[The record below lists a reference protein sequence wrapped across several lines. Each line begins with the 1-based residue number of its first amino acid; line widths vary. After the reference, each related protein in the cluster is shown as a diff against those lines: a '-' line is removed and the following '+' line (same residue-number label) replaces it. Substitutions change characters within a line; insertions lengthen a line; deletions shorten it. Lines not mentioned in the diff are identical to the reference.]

1 MWQQITGELS
11 MTGMT
16 RRELLLAGA
25 AVGLTAALPA
35 AAQTGAWPS
44 KPVKVVAAFAP
55 GGVADLMARLMAQ
68 QLQDS
73 LKQPFVVENRPG
85 AGGIIGTDFVAKA
98 TPDGYTLLLT
108 TSAAQGVA
116 PVLQPNVPYDPV
128 KDFTHIAFLGRGP
141 SVMLANAE
149 APYKT
154 LKDFIAAARKKS
166 DSVNFGSGGQ
176 GSLGHLTGELVA
188 RTIDVPMTHIA
199 YRGSAPAQVALLG
212 NEIEII
218 VDNLSA
224 HAGQIQEG
232 KLRPLG
238 LAAEQR
244 LDSFP
249 DIPTFAEQGYP
260 TIVSAAWF
268 GITGPARMPADL
280 TARIHAESQKIVA
293 QDVVKARMRE
303 LGLVAD
309 ASMSPQQYSDF
320 VGSENRKWG
329 DVIKAAGIKP

>member
-1 MWQQITGELS
+1 MNRI
-11 MTGMT
+11 T
-16 RRELLLAGA
+16 RRRLLSLGAGMGLAA
-25 AVGLTAALPA
+25 SLPA
-35 AAQTGAWPS
+35 SAYAQAWPI

-68 QLQDS
+68 QLQES
-73 LKQPFVVENRPG
+73 LKQPFVVENRAG

-98 TPDGYTLLLT
+98 VPDGYTLLLT

-128 KDFTHIAFLGRGP
+128 TDFSHIAFLGRGP
-141 SVMLANAE
+141 SVMLANAT
-149 APYKT
+149 APYKS
-154 LKDFIAAARKKS
+154 LRDFIAAAKSKS

-176 GSLGHLTGELVA
+176 GSLGHLTGELIA
-188 RTIDVPMTHIA
+188 RTVTVPMTHIA
-199 YRGSAPAQVALLG
+199 YRGSAPAQVALLS

-238 LAAEQR
+238 IAADQR

-249 DIPTFAEQGYP
+249 DIPTFAEQGFP

-268 GITGPARMPADL
+268 GLTGPAKLPASL
-280 TARIHAESQKIVA
+280 VERIHGESQKIVA
-293 QDVVKARMRE
+293 SDTVKARMRE

-309 ASMSPQQYSDF
+309 GSMTPKQYSDF
-320 VGSENRKWG
+320 VAAENKKWG
-329 DVIKAAGIKP
+329 DIVKTAGIKPQ

>member
-1 MWQQITGELS
+1 
-11 MTGMT
+11 MTWLT
-16 RRELLLAGA
+16 RRGLLLASA
-25 AVGLTAALPA
+25 SLGLTAALPA
-35 AAQTGAWPS
+35 AAQTAWPT

-68 QLQDS
+68 QLQEA

-98 TPDGYTLLLT
+98 APDGYTLLLT

-154 LKDFIAAARKKS
+154 LKDFIEAAKKKS

-176 GSLGHLTGELVA
+176 GSLGHLTGEMIA
-188 RTIDVPMTHIA
+188 RTINVPMTHIA

-249 DIPTFAEQGYP
+249 NIPTFAEQGFP
-260 TIVSAAWF
+260 SVVSAAWF
-268 GITGPARMPADL
+268 GITGPAKMPEDL
-280 TARIHAESQKIVA
+280 VRRIHAESQRIVA
-293 QDVVKARMRE
+293 QDAVKARMRE

-309 ASMSPQQYSDF
+309 GSMTAQQYSAF
-320 VGSENRKWG
+320 VGAENKKWG
-329 DVIKAAGIKP
+329 DVIKAAGIKPQ

>member
-1 MWQQITGELS
+1 
-11 MTGMT
+11 MTTIT
-16 RRELLLAGA
+16 RRYLLSGA
-25 AVGLTAALPA
+25 AALGIAAALPVS
-35 AAQTGAWPS
+35 AQAQAWPS

-55 GGVADLMARLMAQ
+55 GGVADLMARLMATH
-68 QLQDS
+68 LQEA
-73 LKQPFVVENRPG
+73 LKQPFVVENRAG

-128 KDFTHIAFLGRGP
+128 KDFTHVAFLGRGP
-141 SVMLANAE
+141 TVMLANAA
-149 APYKT
+149 APYQS
-154 LKDFIAAARKKS
+154 LKDFIAAAKTKK

-176 GSLGHLTGELVA
+176 GSLGHLTGELIA
-188 RTIDVPMTHIA
+188 RTVNVPMLHIA

-224 HAGQIQEG
+224 HAGLIQEG

-238 LAAEQR
+238 IASEQR
-244 LDSFP
+244 LEAFP
-249 DIPTFAEQGYP
+249 NIPTFSEQGFP
-260 TIVSAAWF
+260 TIQSAAWF
-268 GITGPARMPADL
+268 GLTGPAKLPDAIVTKL
-280 TARIHAESQKIVA
+280 HAEAQKIVGSDA
-293 QDVVKARMRE
+293 IKTRMRE

-309 ASMSPQQYSDF
+309 ASMTPQQYSDF
-320 VGSENRKWG
+320 VGAENRKWG
-329 DVIKAAGIKP
+329 DIVKAAGIKPQ

>member
-1 MWQQITGELS
+1 
-11 MTGMT
+11 MTILT
-16 RRELLLAGA
+16 RRQLLSSAAAAGLA
-25 AVGLTAALPA
+25 AALPA
-35 AAQTGAWPS
+35 PALAQAWPS

-55 GGVADLMARLMAQ
+55 GGVADLMARLMAT
-68 QLQDS
+68 QLQEA
-73 LKQPFVVENRPG
+73 LKQPFVVENRAG

-98 TPDGYTLLLT
+98 APDGYTLLLT

-128 KDFTHIAFLGRGP
+128 KDFTHVAFLGRGP
-141 SVMLANAE
+141 SVMLANAA
-149 APYKT
+149 APYKS
-154 LKDFIAAARKKS
+154 LRAFIEAAKKKS

-188 RTIDVPMTHIA
+188 RTINVPMTHIA

-224 HAGQIQEG
+224 HAGQILEG

-238 LAAEQR
+238 LAAEKR
-244 LDSFP
+244 LEAFP
-249 DIPTFAEQGYP
+249 DIPTFAEQGFP
-260 TIVSAAWF
+260 TIISAAWF
-268 GITGPARMPADL
+268 GLTGPAKLPEPIVAKL
-280 TARIHAESQKIVA
+280 HAEAQKIVA
-293 QDVVKARMRE
+293 SDAIKTRMRE

-309 ASMSPQQYSDF
+309 ASMTPQQYSDF
-320 VGSENRKWG
+320 VGAENKKWG
-329 DVIKAAGIKP
+329 DVVKTAGIKPQ

>member
-1 MWQQITGELS
+1 
-11 MTGMT
+11 MTGLT
-16 RRELLLAGA
+16 RRGLLLAGA
-25 AVGLTAALPA
+25 GLGLTSALPA
-35 AAQTGAWPS
+35 MAQTAWPT
-44 KPVKVVAAFAP
+44 KPVKVIAAFAP

-68 QLQDS
+68 QLQDA

-98 TPDGYTLLLT
+98 QPDGYTLLLT

-128 KDFTHIAFLGRGP
+128 KDFSHIAFLGRGP

-154 LKDFIAAARKKS
+154 LKEFIEAAKKKS

-176 GSLGHLTGELVA
+176 GSLGHLTGELIA
-188 RTIDVPMTHIA
+188 RTINVPMTHIA

-212 NEIEII
+212 KEIEII

-224 HAGQIQEG
+224 HVGQIQEG

-238 LAAEQR
+238 LAADKR
-244 LDSFP
+244 LEAMP
-249 DIPTFAEQGYP
+249 DIPTFAEQGFP
-260 TIVSAAWF
+260 TLLSAAWF
-268 GITGPARMPADL
+268 GLTGPAKMPTDL
-280 TARIHAESQKIVA
+280 VQRIHAESQRIVA
-293 QDVVKARMRE
+293 QDSVKTRMRE

-309 ASMSPQQYSDF
+309 GSMTSQQYSDF
-320 VGSENRKWG
+320 VGAENKKWG
-329 DVIKAAGIKP
+329 DIIKAAGIKPQ

>member
-1 MWQQITGELS
+1 MMRGI
-11 MTGMT
+11 T
-16 RRELLLAGA
+16 RRDLLLSGA
-25 AVGLTAALPA
+25 ALGLGTALPA
-35 AAQTGAWPS
+35 AAQTAAWPN

-68 QLQDS
+68 QLQDA

-98 TPDGYTLLLT
+98 PPDGYTLLLT

-141 SVMLANAE
+141 TVMLANAE
-149 APYKT
+149 APYRT
-154 LKDFIAAARKKS
+154 IKDFIAAAKKKS

-176 GSLGHLTGELVA
+176 GSLGHLTGELIA

-212 NEIEII
+212 KEIEII

-232 KLRPLG
+232 KLRPIG
-238 LAAEQR
+238 LASEQR
-244 LDSFP
+244 LESFP

-260 TIVSAAWF
+260 AIISAAWF
-268 GITGPARMPADL
+268 GLTGPAKVPEDL
-280 TARIHAESQKIVA
+280 VRRIHTEAQKIVA
-293 QDVVKARMRE
+293 LDAVRARMRE

-309 ASMSPQQYSDF
+309 ASLTPQQYSDF

-329 DVIKAAGIKP
+329 DVVKAAGIKP

>member
-1 MWQQITGELS
+1 
-11 MTGMT
+11 MTGLT

-25 AVGLTAALPA
+25 GLGLTAALPA
-35 AAQTGAWPS
+35 AAQTAWPS

-68 QLQDS
+68 QLQDA

-98 TPDGYTLLLT
+98 APDGYTLLLT

-128 KDFTHIAFLGRGP
+128 KDFSHIAFLGRGP

-149 APYKT
+149 APYRT
-154 LKDFIAAARKKS
+154 LKDFIQASKKKS

-176 GSLGHLTGELVA
+176 GSLGHLTGELIA
-188 RTIDVPMTHIA
+188 RTINVPMTHIA

-212 NEIEII
+212 KEIEII

-244 LDSFP
+244 LEAFP
-249 DIPTFAEQGYP
+249 NIPTFAEQGFP
-260 TIVSAAWF
+260 TVVSAAWF
-268 GITGPARMPADL
+268 GITGPAKMPADL
-280 TARIHAESQKIVA
+280 VQRIHAESQKIVA
-293 QDVVKARMRE
+293 QDSVKTRMRE

-309 ASMSPQQYSDF
+309 GSMTPQQYSDF
-320 VGSENRKWG
+320 VGAENRKWG
-329 DVIKAAGIKP
+329 DIIKTAGIKPQ